1 MKFRFGKIIAVLA
14 VAGIVAACNNK
25 AVDTA
30 PDKLVRDGLQKMST
44 QDNKF
49 NFSGTAKLEFDSSS
63 DSVKENKNSVAQSEQ
78 ASQTVAGSD
87 INTSTEV
94 RTNPYS
100 SKSYYQD
107 LLKYISSS
115 FTINFTGAVDF
126 SKGKVEI
133 VPEYR
138 YEAKN
143 ALSTFK
149 FPIQVDVT
157 KLRIYI
163 DASAITNFTDTMMKS
178 TYPSKVVGDRYIL
191 LAAPQDRVQHL
202 PIGDLIKDLPKAMD
216 DGFASIDPKSFAKV
230 NIDDYGKKVNAKY
243 QVKLNTTMKGSTKT
257 TVAMLD
263 SLSKA
268 LQQQGQEATVKK
280 GQYQQQDY
288 MVLKQFVDN
297 MSSFYKHNLDENSSS
312 GRYSEMLKQFEK
324 MSMIYDY
331 YFDEKGRIVAMRGK
345 IQLGSGIDGQFG
357 GNLSVILEKKID
369 YSTPKFTMEPN
380 EQNTYNIRSHLGL
393 N

>member
-25 AVDTA
+25 AVDNA
-30 PDKLVRDGLQKMST
+30 PDKLVRDGLQKMWT

-49 NFSGTAKLEFDSSS
+49 NFSGSAKLEFDSSS

-87 INTSTEV
+87 VNTSTEV

-100 SKSYYQD
+100 SKSYQD

-126 SKGKVEI
+126 SKGKAEI

-149 FPIQVDVT
+149 FPIQVDVN

-191 LAAPQDRVQHL
+191 LAAPKDRVQRL

-268 LQQQGQEATVKK
+268 LQQQGQEAAVKK
-280 GQYQQQDY
+280 GQYRQQDY
-288 MVLKQFVDN
+288 IELKKFVDS
-297 MSSFYKHNLDENSSS
+297 MSRYYKHNLDENNSY
-312 GRYSEMLKQFEK
+312 GRYSQMLKQLEK

-331 YFDEKGRIVAMRGK
+331 YFDEKGRVVAMRGK

-357 GNLSVILEKKID
+357 GNLNVIFEEEID

-380 EQNTYNIRSHLGL
+380 EQNTYDIKSHLGL

>member
-30 PDKLVRDGLQKMST
+30 PDKLVRDGLQKMWT

-63 DSVKENKNSVAQSEQ
+63 DSVKENKNSVTQSEQ

-87 INTSTEV
+87 VNTSTEV

-100 SKSYYQD
+100 SKSYQD

-126 SKGKVEI
+126 SKGKAEI

-149 FPIQVDVT
+149 FPIQVDVN

-163 DASAITNFTDTMMKS
+163 DASAITNFTDTMMMS

-191 LAAPQDRVQHL
+191 LAAPKDRVQRL

-243 QVKLNTTMKGSTKT
+243 QVQLNTTMKGSTKT
-257 TVAMLD
+257 TVAMLE

-268 LQQQGQEATVKK
+268 LQQQGQEAAVKK

-288 MVLKQFVDN
+288 LVLKQFVDN
-297 MSSFYKHNLDENSSS
+297 LSSFYKHNLDENNSSS
-312 GRYSEMLKQFEK
+312 QYSQMLKQLEK
-324 MSMIYDY
+324 MSMVYDY
-331 YFDEKGRIVAMRGK
+331 YFDEKGRVIAMRGK

-357 GNLSVILEKKID
+357 GNLKVIFEEKID

-380 EQNTYNIRSHLGL
+380 EQNTYEIKSHLGL

>member
-87 INTSTEV
+87 VNTSTEV

-100 SKSYYQD
+100 SKSYQD

-126 SKGKVEI
+126 SKGKAEI

>member
-30 PDKLVRDGLQKMST
+30 PDKLVRDGLQKMWT

-63 DSVKENKNSVAQSEQ
+63 DPVKENKNSVAQSEQ
-78 ASQTVAGSD
+78 ASQTLTGSD
-87 INTSTEV
+87 VNTSTEV
-94 RTNPYS
+94 RTNTYS
-100 SKSYYQD
+100 SKPYQD

-126 SKGKVEI
+126 SKGKAEI

-149 FPIQVDVT
+149 FPIQVDVN

-163 DASAITNFTDTMMKS
+163 DASAITNFTDTMMKP
-178 TYPSKVVGDRYIL
+178 TNPSKVVGDRYIL
-191 LAAPQDRVQHL
+191 LAAPKDRVQRL

-268 LQQQGQEATVKK
+268 LQQQGQEAAVKK
-280 GQYQQQDY
+280 GQYRQQDY
-288 MVLKQFVDN
+288 IELKQFVDS
-297 MSSFYKHNLDENSSS
+297 MSRYYKHNLDENNSY
-312 GRYSEMLKQFEK
+312 GRYSQMLKQLEK

-331 YFDEKGRIVAMRGK
+331 YFDEKGRVVAMRGK

-357 GNLSVILEKKID
+357 GNLNVIFEEKID

>member
-30 PDKLVRDGLQKMST
+30 PDKLVRDGLQKMWT

-87 INTSTEV
+87 VNTSTEV

-100 SKSYYQD
+100 SKSYQD

-126 SKGKVEI
+126 SKGKAEI

-149 FPIQVDVT
+149 FPIQFDVN

-163 DASAITNFTDTMMKS
+163 DASAITNFTDTMMMS

-191 LAAPQDRVQHL
+191 LAAPKDRVQRL

-243 QVKLNTTMKGSTKT
+243 QVELNTTMKGSTKT
-257 TVAMLD
+257 TVAMLE

-268 LQQQGQEATVKK
+268 LQQQGQEAAVKK

-288 MVLKQFVDN
+288 LVLKQFVDN
-297 MSSFYKHNLDENSSS
+297 LSSFYKHNLDENNSSS
-312 GRYSEMLKQFEK
+312 QYSQMLKQLEK
-324 MSMIYDY
+324 MSMVYDY
-331 YFDEKGRIVAMRGK
+331 YFDEKGRVIAMRGK

-357 GNLSVILEKKID
+357 GNLKVIFEEKID

-380 EQNTYNIRSHLGL
+380 EQNTYEIKSHLGL

>member
-78 ASQTVAGSD
+78 ASQTLAGSD
-87 INTSTEV
+87 VNTSTEV
-94 RTNPYS
+94 RTNTYS
-100 SKSYYQD
+100 SKPYQD

-126 SKGKVEI
+126 SKGKAEI

-149 FPIQVDVT
+149 FPIQVDVN

-268 LQQQGQEATVKK
+268 LQQQGQEAAVKK

-297 MSSFYKHNLDENSSS
+297 LSSFYKHNLDENSSS

-357 GNLSVILEKKID
+357 GNLNVIFEEKID

>member
-30 PDKLVRDGLQKMST
+30 PDKLVRDGLQKMWT

-78 ASQTVAGSD
+78 ASQTLTGSD
-87 INTSTEV
+87 VNTSTEV
-94 RTNPYS
+94 RTNTYS
-100 SKSYYQD
+100 SKPYQD

-126 SKGKVEI
+126 SKGKAEI

-149 FPIQVDVT
+149 FPIQVDVN

-163 DASAITNFTDTMMKS
+163 DASAITNFTDTMMMS

-191 LAAPQDRVQHL
+191 LAAPKDRVQRL

-268 LQQQGQEATVKK
+268 LQQQGQEAAVKK
-280 GQYQQQDY
+280 GQYRQQDY
-288 MVLKQFVDN
+288 IELKKFVDS
-297 MSSFYKHNLDENSSS
+297 MSRYYKHNLDENNSY
-312 GRYSEMLKQFEK
+312 GRYSQMLKQLEK

-331 YFDEKGRIVAMRGK
+331 YFDEKGRVVAMRGK

-357 GNLSVILEKKID
+357 GNLNVIFEEEID

-380 EQNTYNIRSHLGL
+380 EQNTYNIRSFLGL